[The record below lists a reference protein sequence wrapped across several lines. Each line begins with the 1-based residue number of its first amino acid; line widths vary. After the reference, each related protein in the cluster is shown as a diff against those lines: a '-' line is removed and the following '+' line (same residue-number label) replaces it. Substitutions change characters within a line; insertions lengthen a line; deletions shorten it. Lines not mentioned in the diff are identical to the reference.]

1 MHNTPATTEPPVRN
15 NLTAGPQR
23 PGCRLASFDVLLA
36 VSFGYYEKICPR
48 ARMRIKIG
56 DGIRSVF

>member
-23 PGCRLASFDVLLA
+23 PGCRLASFDVILV
-36 VSFGYYEKICPR
+36 VSFGCYEKNMSSR
-48 ARMRIKIG
+48 AY
-56 DGIRSVF
+56 VH